1 MGEKMHLTVIGLGKM
16 GLSLAQQ
23 LLDQG
28 KSISGFDINQ
38 TIAQSIQ
45 DERFTFL
52 NELNDLKKIEESKI
66 VLLLLPAGD
75 ITHQTIEKLSDI
87 LSSQD
92 VIIDFSNSYFK
103 NSIQEYHFL
112 ASQGIVYHDCGLS
125 GGVSGARNGA
135 CMMLGGAEYAE
146 ESILALLSDLCVP
159 GGFDAYVG
167 VGSGHYLKMVHNGIE
182 YGMMQAIAEGLALLD
197 GQERFDYDLEKVTAN
212 WSSGSIIESALLNH
226 ITDELRLDN
235 ILSQFSDKVSASGEA
250 KWMVKEAL
258 DEEVPVPV
266 TALALMKRNASLA
279 SQPFS
284 NKVISAMRYHF
295 GGHREF

>member
-38 TIAQSIQ
+38 TIAQNLQ

-52 NELNDLKKIEESKI
+52 NELSDLKKIEEGKI

-75 ITHQTIEKLSDI
+75 ITHQAIEKLSDI

-103 NSIQEYHFL
+103 NSIKEYHFL

-135 CMMLGGAEYAE
+135 CMMLGGVEYAE
-146 ESILALLSDLCVP
+146 TEILALLSDLCVP

-197 GQERFDYDLEKVTAN
+197 GQGRFDYDLEKVTAN

-235 ILSQFSDKVSASGEA
+235 TLSQFSDKVSASGEA

>member
-146 ESILALLSDLCVP
+146 AAILSLLSDLCVP
-159 GGFDAYVG
+159 GGFDAYAG

>member
-125 GGVSGARNGA
+125 GGVSGARNGS

-146 ESILALLSDLCVP
+146 AAILALLSDLCVP

-235 ILSQFSDKVSASGEA
+235 TLSQFSDKVSASGEA